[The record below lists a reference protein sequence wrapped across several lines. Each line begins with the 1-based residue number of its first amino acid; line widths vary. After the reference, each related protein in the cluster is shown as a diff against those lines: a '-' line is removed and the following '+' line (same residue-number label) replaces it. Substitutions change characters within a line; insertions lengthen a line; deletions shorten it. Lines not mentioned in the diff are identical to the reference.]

1 MQRWYLRL
9 DLEHVE
15 RDLIDRVFEL
25 MDPDGKVV
33 VEAASIPHD
42 DEAEGDFSIDLHLDA
57 NGPIEAFNIAFQ
69 ALGEMNLVGHL
80 VAGRV
85 RDGARLDREH
95 LEDQLLGV
103 RELASELGVSPQR
116 VSELWKKNRSFP
128 NPWAQLASGPVWRR
142 SEIDDF
148 IASWPRKGGRPRS
161 GMDGATI
168 AAGVA
173 AAGIAV
179 AAAVVKNAAK
189 AASKIG

>member
-9 DLEHVE
+9 DLADVG

-25 MDPDGKVV
+25 MDPDGEVV
-33 VEAASIPHD
+33 VEVASVPHD
-42 DEAEGDFSIDLHLDA
+42 DEAVGGFSIDLHLDA
-57 NGPIEAFNIAFQ
+57 NNPIEALNVALR
-69 ALGEMNLVGHL
+69 ALGGMNLEEHL

-85 RDGARLDREH
+85 RDGAHLDREH

-103 RELASELGVSPQR
+103 RELASELGVTPQR

-148 IASWPRKGGRPRS
+148 IAGWPRKGGRPKS
-161 GMDGATI
+161 GVDGAKI
-168 AAGVA
+168 AGVA
-173 AAGIAV
+173 AGIALVGAV
-179 AAAVVKNAAK
+179 AKNAAR
-189 AASKIG
+189 AASRIG